1 MKYISTLFPA
11 TLLLLASA
19 SCEDSFLDR
28 YPKDSTNSKV
38 FFSTGSDLQLYTDQF
53 YTILP
58 EASELYGEVSDEVA
72 TTNLPPEVMGTRTI
86 TSGDEYWNWDML
98 RHINYF
104 LEHSHQC
111 DEIEERRHYEGV
123 AYFFRAYFYFEKI
136 KKFGDVPWYDHPVG
150 SSDTKQLNK
159 PRDSRK
165 SVTENII
172 ADLNKAIDR
181 LPDGHSTYT
190 INRWTALALKSRV
203 CLFEGTFRKYHQLGD
218 SEELLRE
225 CAEAS
230 FELMSNG
237 GYALYKTGTQPYRD
251 LFASNDSETGEIILS
266 RRYSAALGLSH
277 NATSYTVSF
286 TQGSPGFTKRFVNKY
301 LNADGTRFTDKAD
314 YTTLSLH
321 EEMTDRDPRMS
332 QTVFKPG
339 TYIRKG
345 ENNVSKFSMKVSI
358 TGYQIIKY
366 AMESKYD
373 VYNSSECDMPL
384 FRLAECYLNYAEA
397 KAELGE
403 ITQEDLD
410 CSINLIRERAGM
422 PHLHLDDAN
431 AHPDSYMLSLYPNT
445 TRSSHTGIIS
455 EIRRERDIEL
465 VLEGFRY
472 YDLMRWKEGAA
483 LTQPY
488 HGQSFDGEGQYDLDG
503 DGKTDLVIWEKDRPL
518 VFGAEYLQIGKDITL
533 TEGDRGSLLIQGT
546 QANPSGSRTFRED
559 RDYLYPIPIN
569 DRILTNGALEQ
580 NPGWDDKLSF

>member
-11 TLLLLASA
+11 TLLLLAFA

-172 ADLNKAIDR
+172 ADLNKAIDM

-190 INRWTALALKSRV
+190 INRWTALALKSRI

-225 CAEAS
+225 CATEDMHFIKPERSHTAIYLQAMIRKPAKS
-230 FELMSNG
+230 FCPDDTVPLWVSPTMRQAIRSLSHK
-237 GYALYKTGTQPYRD
+237 AARD
-251 LFASNDSETGEIILS
+251 LPNAS
-266 RRYSAALGLSH
+266 
-277 NATSYTVSF
+277 
-286 TQGSPGFTKRFVNKY
+286 
-301 LNADGTRFTDKAD
+301 
-314 YTTLSLH
+314 
-321 EEMTDRDPRMS
+321 
-332 QTVFKPG
+332 
-339 TYIRKG
+339 
-345 ENNVSKFSMKVSI
+345 
-358 TGYQIIKY
+358 
-366 AMESKYD
+366 
-373 VYNSSECDMPL
+373 
-384 FRLAECYLNYAEA
+384 
-397 KAELGE
+397 
-403 ITQEDLD
+403 
-410 CSINLIRERAGM
+410 SIN
-422 PHLHLDDAN
+422 
-431 AHPDSYMLSLYPNT
+431 T
-445 TRSSHTGIIS
+445 
-455 EIRRERDIEL
+455 
-465 VLEGFRY
+465 
-472 YDLMRWKEGAA
+472 
-483 LTQPY
+483 
-488 HGQSFDGEGQYDLDG
+488 
-503 DGKTDLVIWEKDRPL
+503 
-518 VFGAEYLQIGKDITL
+518 
-533 TEGDRGSLLIQGT
+533 
-546 QANPSGSRTFRED
+546 
-559 RDYLYPIPIN
+559 
-569 DRILTNGALEQ
+569 
-580 NPGWDDKLSF
+580 